1 MCCKVLN
8 TVLRA
13 FKALIRRRPER
24 MLLWCFMLINILA
37 TIGGEL
43 AGVLFLFYRLQYAID
58 TETFGWMMSA
68 WAGGTF
74 FSQLFIVPAL
84 SYKLGL
90 SDTFIIIIALMTNI
104 LDVFLETVMHQI
116 WFLFV
121 SWGILQ
127 MLWSCM
133 FTTALSAMSKLAEPT
148 EVGKFLSLVSLA
160 NTIVSLGA
168 APAYNSIYQATVK
181 VWPPTAIYAGIFWF
195 VVDLGLAIF
204 THVAS
209 KRYQRLGGMDGTQG
223 NKLDRKGSTQSNNST
238 KL

>member
-1 MCCKVLN
+1 
-8 TVLRA
+8 
-13 FKALIRRRPER
+13 
-24 MLLWCFMLINILA
+24 MLINILA

-43 AGVLFLFYRLQYAID
+43 AGVLFLFYRLQYALQ
-58 TETFGWMMSA
+58 TETFGLMMSA

-74 FSQLFIVPAL
+74 FSQLFVVPAL

-90 SDTFIIIIALMTNI
+90 RDTTLLILAISSAII
-104 LDVFLETVMHQI
+104 DQFLETVMNQV

-127 MLWSCM
+127 MLWGCM

-223 NKLDRKGSTQSNNST
+223 NNLDRKGSSAIYVT
-238 KL
+238 K